1 MNRQFAD
8 QYGNLEQWHWWFR
21 GRQRILDMALQRELQ
36 GKPSLTIASLGCG
49 PVEGLRWLLSF
60 AAPNGHVVGIDADPV
75 HARPMHNHI
84 DCVIGKVEAVPLASK
99 SFDVVLAL
107 DVLEHLDDDAAGLSE
122 AVRLL
127 KPDGLLLVTVPA
139 LPSLWGTQDIVNQH
153 RRRYTKRTLKH
164 AFAQAR
170 LSQPK
175 VTYFNTI
182 LFPPVAA
189 LRWIRRFVGLARDT
203 GSDFDDNHPGLMNE
217 VLAAVF
223 SLERHLIHRLPMPI
237 GVSLLA
243 TVRRVEFSGL

>member
-75 HARPMHNHI
+75 HARPMHNNI

-122 AVRLL
+122 S
-127 KPDGLLLVTVPA
+127 GET
-139 LPSLWGTQDIVNQH
+139 
-153 RRRYTKRTLKH
+153 
-164 AFAQAR
+164 AQ
-170 LSQPK
+170 
-175 VTYFNTI
+175 T
-182 LFPPVAA
+182 
-189 LRWIRRFVGLARDT
+189 RRFALGHGASIAQPLGNSGHCQPAPTKIHETDFEARFCASTSFPTQGHLFQYNPVSASSRSTLD
-203 GSDFDDNHPGLMNE
+203 SPLCR
-217 VLAAVF
+217 F
-223 SLERHLIHRLPMPI
+223 SSRYGKRL
-237 GVSLLA
+237 
-243 TVRRVEFSGL
+243 R